1 MRTIYLGNLSKNQ
14 FSHNFAYMKTI
25 YTIFF
30 CLLFSIIG
38 NAQQGSFAWG
48 VKGGLAIGLQQWN
61 SYERDP
67 LFRYQGDLYIETYD
81 GPDANALF
89 AQAGYHIRG
98 SAIRSRNGIT
108 FTNGNVGTVPAR
120 TFEFNNAVIATGFKQ
135 RFDLNSNKAYYYV
148 GLRGEYTVGTNIGEN
163 QGFTTS
169 SDPLIGFV
177 RPFNYGLTGGAG
189 IEFMLSELIGGIVE
203 LNLSPDISFQYR
215 QPAIPGTVTSAGGN
229 QISIGERRIRNFSI
243 ELTVGFRFLRIVE
256 YID

>member
-1 MRTIYLGNLSKNQ
+1 
-14 FSHNFAYMKTI
+14 MKTI

-30 CLLFSIIG
+30 CLLFSFTA
-38 NAQQGSFAWG
+38 NAQQGGFAWG

-98 SAIRSRNGIT
+98 SAIRRRNGVL
-108 FTNGNVGTVPAR
+108 FTNGNVGSVPAR
-120 TFEFNNAVIATGFKQ
+120 TFEFNNAVLSTGFKQ
-135 RFDLNSNKAYYYV
+135 RFDFNDNKAYYYV
-148 GLRGEYTVGTNIGEN
+148 GVRGEYTFDTNIGEN
-163 QGFTTS
+163 QGFFS
-169 SDPLIGFV
+169 YSDPLVGFV

-189 IEFMLSELIGGIVE
+189 LEFMFSELVGGIIE
-203 LNLSPDISFQYR
+203 LNLAPDISFQYR
-215 QPAIPGTVTSAGGN
+215 QPAIPSPIGTNGIPIN
-229 QISIGERRIRNFSI
+229 ERRIRNFSI

>member
-1 MRTIYLGNLSKNQ
+1 
-14 FSHNFAYMKTI
+14 MKTI
-25 YTIFF
+25 YTFFF
-30 CLLFSIIG
+30 CLLFLAVG

-67 LFRYQGDLYIETYD
+67 LFRYQGDIYIETYD

-98 SAIRSRNGIT
+98 SAIRSRNGIL

-120 TFEFNNAVIATGFKQ
+120 TFEFNNAVLATGFKQ
-135 RFDLNSNKAYYYV
+135 RFDFNDNKAYYYV
-148 GLRGEYTVGTNIGEN
+148 GLRGEYTFDTNIGED
-163 QGFTTS
+163 QDYVS
-169 SDPLIGFV
+169 ISDPFKGAV

-189 IEFMLSELIGGIVE
+189 IEFMFSELVGGIVE
-203 LNLSPDISFQYR
+203 LNLAPDISFQYR
-215 QPAIPGTVTSAGGN
+215 QAALSGTVTGPGGN
-229 QISIGERRIRNFSI
+229 QITIGERRIRNFSI